1 MHNETLHLKNLLY
14 HINTCISISETNE
27 FRLTEWGVELLAEG
41 GVTLKD
47 NEFKRRVEGRERRKE
62 HEKESERLGKVQ

>member
-1 MHNETLHLKNLLY
+1 M
-14 HINTCISISETNE
+14 
-27 FRLTEWGVELLAEG
+27 TEWGVELLAEG